1 MHPSDESSIFAPLSE
16 RWAVIRWLK
25 RIVPNP
31 RLSFRSRK
39 CRQQFAAFIQ
49 RTANSTGATVLNIGS
64 KSVDLGP
71 NVLNLDIRPYPGIHV
86 NGDGHRLP
94 FKDEAIDGVI
104 IAAVLEHV
112 ADPSSV
118 VHEIERVLRANGEVY
133 VEVPF
138 MRPFHPDPED
148 YQRYSLTGLE
158 ELFKHFAIVEKGM
171 GVGPSSGLA
180 SILSQY
186 VAILLCFKS
195 HKLYKVLGRLCRILF
210 VPLTF
215 LDMFLQRIPYSL
227 ALAGSCFLI
236 GVKRTDESPPA
247 P

>member
-1 MHPSDESSIFAPLSE
+1 MHQSDESSLFAPLSN
-16 RWAVIRWLK
+16 RRPVTRWLK

-39 CRQQFAAFIQ
+39 SRQQFAMFIQ
-49 RTANSTGATVLNIGS
+49 RMADCPKATVLNIGS

-71 NVLNLDIRPYPGIHV
+71 NILNLDIRRYPGIHV

-94 FKDEAIDGVI
+94 FRDEAMDGVI
-104 IAAVLEHV
+104 ITSVLEHV
-112 ADPSSV
+112 ANPTSV

-138 MRPFHPDPED
+138 IRPFHPDPED

-158 ELFKHFAIVEKGM
+158 ELFKHFSIVEKGM
-171 GVGPSSGLA
+171 CVGPSSGLA

-186 VAILLCFKS
+186 VAILLCFGS
-195 HKLYKVLGRLCRILF
+195 HRLYKILGRLCRTLF
-210 VPLTF
+210 VPLTL
-215 LDMFLQRIPYSL
+215 LDMLLEKIPYSL
-227 ALAGSCFLI
+227 ALASSCFLI
-236 GVKRTDESPPA
+236 GLKRTDESPPA